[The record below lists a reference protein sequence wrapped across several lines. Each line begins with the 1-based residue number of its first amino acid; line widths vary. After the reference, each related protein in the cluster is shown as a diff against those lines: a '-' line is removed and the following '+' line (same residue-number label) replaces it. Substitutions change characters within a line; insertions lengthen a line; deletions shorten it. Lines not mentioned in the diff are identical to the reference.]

1 MKILHII
8 TFVDANRSY
17 GGPLSVAL
25 GLAEEQARQNHEV
38 TLVGLTNKED
48 RKSVIAGSG
57 PTERL
62 FSVNRFM
69 PGQKFSKLFS
79 LKAAFWVWK
88 NQKNFD
94 VIHMHFSRDIFQTI
108 IGLGL
113 RPKQINLTLQPHG
126 MLTNVVAKEK
136 FVQFVYDW
144 LLTNRVLKKAN
155 LVLALQDIE
164 KAALLKNFKPKR
176 VELLPN
182 GVAFNRTTQSQLR
195 DRKLVVFVS
204 RLHVQKN
211 PMLFV
216 EAALT
221 LIGAGSDLHF
231 AIAGPDG
238 GESSAVIEA
247 IDQASTKQLRY
258 LGALQNNEV
267 RDLFSQAGVLV
278 LPSIDDPFPM
288 VVLEALSMGLQ
299 VAISESCGI
308 AAIIHGNNLG
318 EVFNTSLHD
327 IVKSIGNATSSP
339 RDSEV
344 IVNKARQL
352 FDISLIVGKLDF
364 VYRSSPSNQ
373 GRQII

>member
-1 MKILHII
+1 MKILHIV

-38 TLVGLTNKED
+38 TVVGLTNKEL

-57 PTERL
+57 PIEKL
-62 FSVNRFM
+62 FIVNRFV

-79 LKAAFWVWK
+79 SKAAFWVWK

-113 RPKQINLTLQPHG
+113 SAKQIDITLQPHG

-136 FVQFVYDW
+136 VVQCVYDW

-164 KAALLKNFKPKR
+164 KAALMKGFNPKR
-176 VELLPN
+176 VEVLPN
-182 GVAFNRTTQSQLR
+182 GVAFNRTTQSQPR

-204 RLHVQKN
+204 RLHAQKN

-238 GESSAVIEA
+238 GEGWSVVKA
-247 IDQASTKQLRY
+247 IDQANTKQLRY
-258 LGALQNNEV
+258 LGALHNNEV

-278 LPSIDDPFPM
+278 LPSIDDQFPM

-299 VAISESCGI
+299 VAISQSCGI
-308 AAIIHGNNLG
+308 AAIIQGNNLG
-318 EVFNTSLHD
+318 EVFDLSLDD

-344 IVNKARQL
+344 IANKARQL
-352 FDISLIVGKLDF
+352 FDISLIVEKLDF
-364 VYRSSPSNQ
+364 VYRNSPSNQ
-373 GRQII
+373 DRQTI